1 LTLDIFCKLLNN
13 EKGMNNDEQ
22 KIPWWEPGMV
32 MFARL
37 SGWIAGPVIVAVFVG
52 RWLDKKYD
60 TAPWIF
66 LASVGVAFV
75 ISSMGIVKEAK
86 AMMNKIIE
94 DEKKKKNGGKQ

>member
-1 LTLDIFCKLLNN
+1 
-13 EKGMNNDEQ
+13 MNNDEQ

>member
-1 LTLDIFCKLLNN
+1 MGNN
-13 EKGMNNDEQ
+13 KQE
-22 KIPWWEPGMV
+22 IPWWEPGMV
-32 MFARL
+32 LFARL

-94 DEKKKKNGGKQ
+94 DEKKKKNDGKQ